1 MKVLLVE
8 PGKVPRPAEID
19 PSLKSMQRTVGRC
32 IQAIYPFEEPAALI
46 CNEEGK
52 LCGLH
57 VHVNRTA
64 FGETHAKEDPFE
76 RYKCVNLTN
85 YDAIEFRMFRGTLKL
100 NTYIATLQL
109 VDRICDVALFLS
121 DQEIQNLTWTDFAAG
136 CTAPELVQYLKERR
150 LYVNEPVQ
158 GTEEV

>member
-1 MKVLLVE
+1 MKPPGAIRATIFIMEAILIKILLVE

-64 FGETHAKEDPFE
+64 FGETHAKQDN
-76 RYKCVNLTN
+76 V
-85 YDAIEFRMFRGTLKL
+85 
-100 NTYIATLQL
+100 IA
-109 VDRICDVALFLS
+109 RILFFVENHWNELLRF
-121 DQEIQNLTWTDFAAG
+121 NRRTAAQM
-136 CTAPELVQYLKERR
+136 AQ
-150 LYVNEPVQ
+150 
-158 GTEEV
+158 